1 MVSPTAGSRLGSLP
15 REIPIFPLT
24 GALLLPSGQLPLN
37 IFEPRYLAMVD
48 SALSRGRWLGMV
60 QPRDT
65 KAQTVPDQHP
75 LFSTGCL
82 GRITTFSETT
92 DGRYLITITGVSR
105 FEIEAELDMR
115 DGFRRVNADYGAFS
129 CDLESA
135 KLNSDE
141 RAALGL
147 ALRRYFDDRGR
158 DADWKALDKT
168 PDEVLVASMA
178 MACSFNPAEKQALL
192 EAPDLSA
199 RTACLVAMLDMA
211 AHESGVEHGPARH

>member
-1 MVSPTAGSRLGSLP
+1 
-15 REIPIFPLT
+15 
-24 GALLLPSGQLPLN
+24 
-37 IFEPRYLAMVD
+37 
-48 SALSRGRWLGMV
+48 MV
-60 QPRDT
+60 QPRET

-82 GRITTFSETT
+82 GRISTFSETA

-211 AHESGVEHGPARH
+211 VHDSGVEHGPARH